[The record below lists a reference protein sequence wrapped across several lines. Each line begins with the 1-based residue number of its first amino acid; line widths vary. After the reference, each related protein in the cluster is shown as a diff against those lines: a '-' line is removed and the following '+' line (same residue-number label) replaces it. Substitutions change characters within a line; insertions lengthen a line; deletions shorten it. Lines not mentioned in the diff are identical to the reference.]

1 MKKAIFALAT
11 LTLAGCSQFHHQQE
25 ATTEQLHYQ
34 CGTTPLTVTLDKPAQ
49 QVNFL
54 LDGNQLK
61 LKQVAAASGTRYS
74 DGNYTF
80 WSKGPQAFVQRGD
93 DIILN
98 DCVQK

>member
-1 MKKAIFALAT
+1 V
-11 LTLAGCSQFHHQQE
+11 
-25 ATTEQLHYQ
+25 TTAASPSPSSLIT
-34 CGTTPLTVTLDKPAQ
+34 C
-49 QVNFL
+49 FL

-80 WSKGPQAFVQRGD
+80 WSKGSQAFVQRGD

>member
-1 MKKAIFALAT
+1 MTLLSCITAIRW
-11 LTLAGCSQFHHQQE
+11 C
-25 ATTEQLHYQ
+25 
-34 CGTTPLTVTLDKPAQ
+34 Q
-49 QVNFL
+49 QVDFL